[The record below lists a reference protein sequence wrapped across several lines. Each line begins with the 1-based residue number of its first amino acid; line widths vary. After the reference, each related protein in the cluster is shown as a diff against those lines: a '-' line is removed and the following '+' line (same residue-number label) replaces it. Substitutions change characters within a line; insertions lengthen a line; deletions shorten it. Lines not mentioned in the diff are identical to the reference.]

1 MFNIKRYE
9 ILKMLVDSLGEE
21 ISGEYMSR
29 SLVVS
34 RAAIGKHIKKLRA
47 MGCNIQAR
55 PGGGYTLIEVPETI
69 CEELIRAYGKSILP
83 IRVKDI
89 ARSTN
94 IDAKEWAEND
104 AEHGSMIVART
115 QTEGRGR
122 RQRRWQSVPGGIW
135 SSIILKLD
143 IAPSQVQ
150 PVTLA
155 TAMAVSLAITENFE
169 SAKPEI
175 KWPNDVLVNGKKIC
189 GILTEFIGDIDELRY
204 LIVGIGINN
213 SFDAG
218 LFEEELKG
226 RATTLKSE
234 NIIINSSRLIANVR
248 DNLMEITEKWSSSGS
263 IKHIIDFYR
272 ENMAYKNQEIS
283 ILGTGEEITG
293 VLKDIASDGALIV
306 KTKNGDKKII
316 SGEIRV
322 RRV

>member
-1 MFNIKRYE
+1 
-9 ILKMLVDSLGEE
+9 MLLDDLGGEV
-21 ISGEYMSR
+21 SGEYMSR

-34 RAAIGKHIKKLRA
+34 RAAIAKHIKKLRA

-55 PGGGYTLIEVPETI
+55 PGGGYTLVEVPETI
-69 CEELIRAYGKSILP
+69 CEELIRAYGKTILP
-83 IRVKDI
+83 IRVKETI
-89 ARSTN
+89 KSTN
-94 IDAKEWAEND
+94 IDAKQWAEDD
-104 AEHGSMIVART
+104 AEHGAMVVART

-155 TAMAVSLAITENFE
+155 AAMAVSRAITEN
-169 SAKPEI
+169 SDGAKPEI

-218 LFEEELKG
+218 LFEDDLKG

-234 NIIINSSRLIANVR
+234 NIIVNSSRLIANVR
-248 DNLMEITEKWSSSGS
+248 DNLLETVKKWSDTGS
-263 IKHIIDFYR
+263 VEHIIDFYK
-272 ENMAYKNQEIS
+272 ENMAYKNEEIS
-283 ILGTGEEITG
+283 ILGIGEEIKG
-293 VLKDIASDGALIV
+293 VLKDIDSDGALIV
-306 KTKNGDKKII
+306 QTEDGVEKII
-316 SGEIRV
+316 SGEISL
-322 RRV
+322 RRA